1 MRYCTVLP
9 VDKNGNPVPVFI
21 PDTERTQKITVASTS
36 TPVAATAFSG
46 TTKTMA
52 SYTTNDIF
60 SGTNYMT
67 FTAKIE
73 GYPSENISIEIVDA
87 GDALT
92 VTISGYAITI
102 AGATNKPTC
111 SEIIAAFEADEA
123 INKLVAV
130 TCTDADATLN
140 SGAVA
145 RTFLSGWDDGKT
157 PTIVRICPTAACLIH
172 IGVVASTSAAT
183 TQMYIPA
190 GFVEYVALMPG
201 ELISVLG
208 VAADSFDSFDTYIT
222 PARRF

>member
-36 TPVAATAFSG
+36 MPVASTAFSG

-52 SYTTNDIF
+52 SYTTTDIF
-60 SGTNYMT
+60 SGDNYMT

-87 GDALT
+87 GDKLA

-102 AGATNKPTC
+102 AGATNTPTC

-130 TCTDADATLN
+130 TCTDGDATLN
-140 SGAVA
+140 SGDVA
-145 RTFLSGWDDGKT
+145 KTFLSGWDDGKT

-172 IGVVASTSAAT
+172 IGVVASTSLAT

-190 GFVEYVALMPG
+190 GVVEYVALMPG

-208 VAADSFDSFDTYIT
+208 AAANSFDTYIT

>member
-36 TPVAATAFSG
+36 TPVASTAFSG

-52 SYTTNDIF
+52 SYTTTDIF
-60 SGTNYMT
+60 SGDNYMT

-87 GDALT
+87 GDKLA

-102 AGATNKPTC
+102 AGATNTPTC

-130 TCTDADATLN
+130 TCTNKDATLN

-157 PTIVRICPTAACLIH
+157 PTIVRICPTTACFIH
-172 IGVVASTSAAT
+172 IGVAASTSAAT

-190 GFVEYVALMPG
+190 GVVEYVALMPG

-208 VAADSFDSFDTYIT
+208 AAANSFDTYIT

>member
-52 SYTTNDIF
+52 SYTTTDIF

-67 FTAKIE
+67 FTARIE

-87 GDALT
+87 GAALA
-92 VTISGYAITI
+92 VSISGYAITI
-102 AGATNKPTC
+102 AGATNTPTC
-111 SEIIAAFEADEA
+111 AEIIAAFEADEA

-130 TCTDADATLN
+130 TCTDAEATLN
-140 SGAVA
+140 SGDVA
-145 RTFLSGWDDGKT
+145 KTFLSGWDDGKT

-172 IGVVASTSAAT
+172 IGVVASTSLDT

-190 GFVEYVALMPG
+190 GVVEYVALMPG

-208 VAADSFDSFDTYIT
+208 AADNSFDTYIT

>member
-21 PDTERTQKITVASTS
+21 PDTERTQKITVASVS

-52 SYTTNDIF
+52 SYTTTDIF

-87 GDALT
+87 GDNLT

-130 TCTDADATLN
+130 TCTDVDATLN

-208 VAADSFDSFDTYIT
+208 VAADSFDTYIT